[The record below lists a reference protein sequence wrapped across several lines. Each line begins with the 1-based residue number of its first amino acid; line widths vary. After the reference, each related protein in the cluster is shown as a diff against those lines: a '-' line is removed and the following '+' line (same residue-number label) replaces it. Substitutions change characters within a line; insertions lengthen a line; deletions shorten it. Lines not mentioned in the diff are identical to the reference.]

1 MITKFK
7 LFETV
12 NIDEPKVGDYV
23 ICSEIADVVF
33 YKNEDWYND
42 YIELINILKDK
53 IGKIVIIDELSY
65 LVEYKDVPKKLRQ
78 DFFVHNDKKQLV
90 CRRFARE
97 DIVFWSKNKKDLSNI
112 DLLRKSKK
120 YNI

>member
-1 MITKFK
+1 MITKFR
-7 LFETV
+7 LFE
-12 NIDEPKVGDYV
+12 NINIGEPKVKDYV
-23 ICSEIADVVF
+23 VCSETPNIF

-112 DLLRKSKK
+112 DLLHKSKK

>member
-23 ICSEIADVVF
+23 ICSEIADVF
-33 YKNEDWYND
+33 YKNKDWY
-42 YIELINILKDK
+42 
-53 IGKIVIIDELSY
+53 
-65 LVEYKDVPKKLRQ
+65 
-78 DFFVHNDKKQLV
+78 NDKKQLV
-90 CRRFARE
+90 CRRLARE
-97 DIVFWSKNKKDLSNI
+97 DIEFWSKNKKDLSDL

>member
-23 ICSEIADVVF
+23 ICSEIADVF

-42 YIELINILKDK
+42 Y
-53 IGKIVIIDELSY
+53 
-65 LVEYKDVPKKLRQ
+65 VEYKDVPKKLRQ
-78 DFFVHNDKKQLV
+78 DFFVFNKKQLV
-90 CRRFARE
+90 CRRLARE
-97 DIVFWSKNKKDLSNI
+97 DIEFWSKNKKDLSDL

>member
-23 ICSEIADVVF
+23 ICSEIADVF

-42 YIELINILKDK
+42 YIELLNIIKDK
-53 IGKIVIIDELSY
+53 IGKIVKIEELSY
-65 LVEYKDVPKKLRQ
+65 IVEYKDVPKKLRQ
-78 DFFVHNDKKQLV
+78 DFFVLNDKKQLV

-97 DIVFWSKNKKDLSNI
+97 DIVFWSKNKKDLSDL

>member
-23 ICSEIADVVF
+23 VCSEKSDIF
-33 YKNEDWYND
+33 YKKEDWYND
-42 YIELINILKDK
+42 YIELVNILKDK
-53 IGKIVIIDELSY
+53 IGKIVKIDELSY
-65 LVEYKDVPKKLRQ
+65 IVEYKDVPKKLRQ
-78 DFFVHNDKKQLV
+78 DFFVINDKKQLV
-90 CRRFARE
+90 CRRLARE
-97 DIVFWSKNKKDLSNI
+97 DIEFWSKNKKDLSDL